1 MKNGAPWDHVLK
13 NMGSIGSYSELS
25 SEKENKVVQHHCRAP
40 ICTFCAVIARHQYIH
55 EHKIKVE
62 EVDAR
67 WVIQHCASSL
77 SLFFVFLQ
85 IYTCRS
91 SQQQIFRVYK

>member
-40 ICTFCAVIARHQYIH
+40 ICTFCGGSTTSICTSIDIN
-55 EHKIKVE
+55 KG
-62 EVDAR
+62 
-67 WVIQHCASSL
+67 L
-77 SLFFVFLQ
+77 LG
-85 IYTCRS
+85 
-91 SQQQIFRVYK
+91 